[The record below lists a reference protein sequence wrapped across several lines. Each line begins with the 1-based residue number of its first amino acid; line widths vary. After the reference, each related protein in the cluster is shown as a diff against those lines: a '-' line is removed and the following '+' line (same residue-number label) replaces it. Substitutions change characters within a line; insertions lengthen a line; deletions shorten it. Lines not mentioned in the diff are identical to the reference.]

1 MDAFNDRG
9 WFWLPDPPARRK
21 QVTGTFSF
29 DGDQIRL
36 ELDDSLACADVD
48 DDVDSEHV
56 EDVEIET
63 GFVEEAHPVI
73 HGHLEERGDVTVLNA
88 TGRNLYGFFS
98 AGTPETWTSW
108 TALLGTHSDGSKF
121 ERATFSFDLLAGWTD
136 PPTLTSKV
144 RAQQLL
150 DVGVTELE
158 RAQVGDVTVTLLSG
172 WTGSYGTR
180 KVDVQRRCW
189 IRLEGATF
197 TANEVLSHWV
207 ITIQDLLI
215 VLLGRSVRISTV
227 SLGQEG
233 APSHETN
240 TMVFGGLRTGEPSD
254 IETIHLQGWGAPTLF
269 TRDELPLSF
278 NDLINGWMATWK
290 KHRSAIVQSQT
301 SFHAP
306 FMYTETKYAA
316 RFLGMEQLGRKLHP
330 GSQVPTPEH
339 QKRVAAM
346 INAAVAA
353 GVKETVVEWATRVLT
368 NANNV
373 PPRELLEKLLADE
386 PGLFDRLLEVEPA
399 FAQQATMAR
408 NGVAHPGAS
417 KALTVARRHWFG
429 EVLLMLVRVRLLI
442 ESGVPRAN
450 VHAAVVKRATLQHA
464 VTELA
469 KDDL

>member
-1 MDAFNDRG
+1 M
-9 WFWLPDPPARRK
+9 
-21 QVTGTFSF
+21 TGTFSF

-36 ELDDSLACADVD
+36 ELDDSLAGAEVD
-48 DDVDSEHV
+48 DDDDSEHA
-56 EDVEIET
+56 EEVEIET
-63 GFVEEAHPVI
+63 GVVEQTHPVI
-73 HGHLEERGDVTVLNA
+73 HGHLKDHGDVTILNA
-88 TGRNLYGFFS
+88 TGRNLSGFFS
-98 AGTPETWTSW
+98 TGTPETWTSW

-121 ERATFSFDLLAGWTD
+121 ERATFSFDLLAAWTD
-136 PPTLTSKV
+136 PPALTSKV
-144 RAQQLL
+144 NAQQFL
-150 DVGVTELE
+150 DVEVTELD
-158 RAQVGDVTVTLLSG
+158 RAQVGDFTVTLLSG

-180 KVDVQRRCW
+180 NVDVQRRCW

-197 TANEVLSHWV
+197 TANEILSDWV
-207 ITIQDLLI
+207 MPIQDLLI
-215 VLLGRSVRISTV
+215 VLLGRSVRISAV

-240 TMVFGGLRTGEPSD
+240 SMVFGGLRTGEPAD
-254 IETIHLQGWGAPTLF
+254 IESIHLQGWGAPTLF
-269 TRDELPLSF
+269 TRHELPLSF

-290 KHRSAIVQSQT
+290 KHRSAIIQSQS

-306 FMYTETKYAA
+306 FMYTESTYAA
-316 RFLGMEQLGRKLHP
+316 RFLGVEQLGRKLHP

-339 QKRVAAM
+339 QERVAAV

-373 PPRELLEKLLADE
+373 PPRELIEKLLADE

-399 FAQQATMAR
+399 FAQRATMAR

-429 EVLLMLVRVRLLI
+429 EVLLMLVRVRLI
-442 ESGVPRAN
+442 VESGAPRAK

-464 VTELA
+464 VAELA
-469 KDDL
+469 KVDL